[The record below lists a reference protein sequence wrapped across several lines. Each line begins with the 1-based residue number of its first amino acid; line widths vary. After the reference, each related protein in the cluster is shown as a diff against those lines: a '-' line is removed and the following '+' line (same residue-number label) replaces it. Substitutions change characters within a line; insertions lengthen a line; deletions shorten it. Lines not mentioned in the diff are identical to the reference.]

1 MINNTR
7 RNLVKN
13 YTGKRLEKDERFIYE
28 SRLAQTYSKKDEKRC
43 FLDQLINGCGNE
55 LKDKFWSK
63 ISSSRLAFDIYSWL
77 AEDDSCI
84 DIQLEYKMPG
94 IISKG
99 RECKAN
105 MDVMIETEN
114 DIWFIESKFTETANN
129 KEYEKCLP
137 EAYWKAYEK
146 DGHQNCYK
154 KADGKGYVYDYPI
167 LKRFGNQKIM
177 AEEFQKFCID
187 ISNESKNEGMDWFD
201 AKQETCHLFGIL
213 KFMLENDLG
222 TNKTVHFAN
231 IVYQFRGEEVSE
243 FSKKFRVKAIEMS
256 EKVTGKKL
264 DYRIAYVQ
272 DVINIYGER
281 RAFCSDKTVREI
293 FETYPNM

>member
-1 MINNTR
+1 MFNMKR
-7 RNLVKN
+7 SQVKN
-13 YTGKRLEKDERFIYE
+13 YSGKKLDKEARFIYE
-28 SRLAQTYSKKDEKRC
+28 ARLAKSYIKKDNNRC
-43 FLDQLINGCGNE
+43 FLDQLLNGSGNE

-129 KEYEKCLP
+129 RDYEASLP
-137 EAYWKAYEK
+137 EAYWKEYEK
-146 DGHQNCYK
+146 DGYQNCYK

-167 LKRFGNQKIM
+167 LKRFRRQEM
-177 AEEFQKFCID
+177 AEPFKTFCEE
-187 ISNESKNEGMDWFD
+187 ISNISKNAGVDWFD

-213 KFMLENDLG
+213 KFMLENELG
-222 TNKTVHFAN
+222 KTKTVHFAN
-231 IVYQFRGEEVSE
+231 IVYHFDAEEESE
-243 FSKKFRVKAIEMS
+243 FSKTFRQKAIEMS

-264 DYRIAYVQ
+264 DYCIAYVQ
-272 DVINIYGER
+272 DVINNYGER
-281 RAFCSDKTVREI
+281 QAFGSDKTVKEL
-293 FETYPNM
+293 FDTYPNM